1 MDWFEALQPYLTY
14 SGKIRRWFVE
24 NVFVQHRE
32 RFCEYLLE
40 CPSAEVGGWGG
51 TGVHCVHFAHVHIPV
66 YISIGGTGGLY
77 MYMIV

>member
-24 NVFVQHRE
+24 SVFVQHRE

-40 CPSAEVGGWGG
+40 CPSAEVGGGG
-51 TGVHCVHFAHVHIPV
+51 RRLYIV
-66 YISIGGTGGLY
+66 YILHMYIYLY
-77 MYMIV
+77 T